1 MMLIK
6 LWDLILNNITAI
18 YNGKTISDIPEDLFI
33 PPEHLRVILEEFEG
47 PLDLLLYL
55 IKKQNIDITD
65 LPILP
70 ITEQYMQ
77 YISIMEEM
85 QFELAADYLV
95 MASTLAEIKSKLL
108 LPVESE
114 SEEEEDPR
122 ANLIKRLLEYQ
133 KYKNASE
140 QIDDMSRNYRDFFVV
155 SNAIDVKKSKIIE
168 MPDIKI
174 DQLKNAFADV
184 LKRAEIFSTHNII
197 AETLSVRERMTSIL
211 SKLKGKENIEFI
223 KLFNMEEG
231 RLGVIVTFLAL
242 LELVKESLVDIIQNE
257 SMSKIYITIK

>member
-1 MMLIK
+1 MLIR
-6 LWDLILNNITAI
+6 LWDSILNNITAI
-18 YNGKTISDIPEDLFI
+18 YNGRTISDIPDDLFI

-70 ITEQYMQ
+70 ITEQYMH

-95 MASTLAEIKSKLL
+95 MASTLTEIKSKLL
-108 LPVESE
+108 LPVEPE
-114 SEEEEDPR
+114 TEEEEDPR

-133 KYKNASE
+133 KYKNSSE

-155 SNAIDVKKSKIIE
+155 SNAIDVKKSKTLE

-174 DQLKNAFADV
+174 ELLKKAFIDV
-184 LKRAEIFSTHNII
+184 LKSAEILSTHNIM
-197 AETLSVRERMTSIL
+197 AETLSERERMT
-211 SKLKGKENIEFI
+211 
-223 KLFNMEEG
+223 
-231 RLGVIVTFLAL
+231 
-242 LELVKESLVDIIQNE
+242 
-257 SMSKIYITIK
+257 